1 MRVLLQRVSEA
12 RVEVNAQTCGAIG
25 SGLLLLAGFTD
36 TDTAQ
41 DLDWMTRKICN
52 LRVFSDAQGIMNL
65 SVRDAGSNI
74 LVVSQFTL
82 FGDCAKGNRPSWS
95 GAAKSEISQPLF
107 NSFVAK
113 LTSVFGKPIPTGIFG
128 ADMQIHLINDGP
140 VTLLLDSQKAA

>member
-12 RVEVNAQTCGAIG
+12 RVEVNAQTCGAIR

-36 TDTAQ
+36 TDTER
-41 DLDWMTRKICN
+41 DLDWMARKICN
-52 LRVFSDAQGIMNL
+52 LRVFADEQGIMNL
-65 SVRDAGSNI
+65 SVHDAGGQI

-82 FGDCAKGNRPSWS
+82 FGDCTKGNRPSWS

-107 NSFVAK
+107 NTFVVK
-113 LTSVFGKPIPTGIFG
+113 LTAVLGKHIPTGIFG

-140 VTLLLDSQKAA
+140 ITLLLDSQKSA